1 MNQNRCHR
9 TLLVA
14 LTALCLSA
22 VTPSHAADEKEK
34 KPAPPDSLHLTQEQM
49 DNLYLQ
55 AVMLH
60 KYGRYDEAEAIAK
73 RLQAQ
78 LPDNRD
84 VKQLLAEITRARER
98 LGEKRAGGEMQR
110 KLAQMVIPE
119 INFRDAVV
127 QDVVTFLHE
136 ESAKLSADKKAINF
150 VWLVPGETKLPTVSL
165 SLKQIPMLDVMQ
177 YVTQLAGLR
186 YRIDAHAV
194 VIFKESPPAAPQPAP
209 GEAPESNVKPR

>member
-1 MNQNRCHR
+1 MNQHLFHR
-9 TLLVA
+9 AVLVA
-14 LTALCLSA
+14 LTVLCCSA
-22 VTPSHAADEKEK
+22 VTPSRAADEKDK
-34 KPAPPDSLHLTQEQM
+34 KPAPPDSLHLTQEQL
-49 DNLYLQ
+49 DNMYMQ

-98 LGEKRAGGEMQR
+98 LGEKRAGGELQR
-110 KLAQMVIPE
+110 KLAQMTVPE

-127 QDVVTFLHE
+127 QDVVTFLRE
-136 ESAKLSADKKAINF
+136 ESAKHSTDKKAINF
-150 VWLVPGETKLPTVSL
+150 VWLIPGDTKLPPVSL
-165 SLKQIPMLDVMQ
+165 SLKQIPMLDVLQ

-194 VIFKESPPAAPQPAP
+194 VIYKESPPAAPQPAP
-209 GEAPESNVKPR
+209 GDAPEPNVKPQ